1 MHLKLHE
8 RNKIFYFTPKR
19 TERKMENGWGNSLCY
34 LESIQCKN
42 FLEGCYVKVSTSNIQ
57 ERRFLIPYG

>member
-1 MHLKLHE
+1 MKE
-8 RNKIFYFTPKR
+8 IKYFISPKKKDG
-19 TERKMENGWGNSLCY
+19 TKDGEWMGKFIVI